1 MADLLIGIDFGGTH
15 IKVGCFDEALRL
27 HKRGSVATEVD
38 MGPTLVVDHIV
49 GAITALLDCTGHKL
63 GDIRAAGI
71 GIPGPADYQAGILI
85 NSTHM
90 PGFRNTPLRQMLI
103 DRLHCP
109 VAFNSD
115 TNVACFGEFTAG
127 AGEDV
132 DDMVFF
138 TLGTGIG
145 CGIISH
151 GKLIQ
156 GATGSAAG
164 VGHVIVYPEGE
175 PCNCGQRGCAEA
187 YASAA
192 NTARRARAAIEAGAT
207 SSLASLEEISCKD
220 VYQHLARGDAL
231 ARRITDDTA
240 GALALLCV
248 NMLHV
253 TDPARIVF
261 AGGMIG
267 AGPALLTPI
276 RERFDQLIWRIRR
289 ETVEIVFAS
298 LGPDAGI
305 IGAAAMAREATQE
318 GPS

>member
-192 NTARRARAAIEAGAT
+192 NTARRARAAIEAVVLDIARRAEAGQRFRQRHGDAGEGRRV
-207 SSLASLEEISCKD
+207 AQR
-220 VYQHLARGDAL
+220 VLARFGVAQLHHQVEKVLRAVGLERNDELLVVDAVGV
-231 ARRITDDTA
+231 RR
-240 GALALLCV
+240 V
-248 NMLHV
+248 
-253 TDPARIVF
+253 
-261 AGGMIG
+261 
-267 AGPALLTPI
+267 
-276 RERFDQLIWRIRR
+276 
-289 ETVEIVFAS
+289 
-298 LGPDAGI
+298 
-305 IGAAAMAREATQE
+305 
-318 GPS
+318 

>member
-1 MADLLIGIDFGGTH
+1 MANLLVGIDLGGTH
-15 IKVGCFDEALRL
+15 IKVGCFDEELRL
-27 HKRGSVATEVD
+27 LERGAVATEVD
-38 MGPTLVVDHIV
+38 MGAKLVVDRIV
-49 GAITALLDCTGHKL
+49 GAITVLLDSTGHKL
-63 GDIRAAGI
+63 GDIHAAGI
-71 GIPGPADYQAGILI
+71 GTPGPADYQAGIVI

-90 PGFRNTPLRQMLI
+90 PAFRNTPLRQMLI

-109 VAFNSD
+109 VAFNND
-115 TNVACFGEFTAG
+115 ANVACFGEFTAG

-138 TLGTGIG
+138 ALGTEIG
-145 CGIISH
+145 CGIVSH

-156 GATGSAAG
+156 GATGNAAE

-207 SSLASLEEISCKD
+207 SSLASLAEISCKD

-261 AGGMIG
+261 AGDMIG
-267 AGPALLTPI
+267 AGPALLDPI
-276 RERFDQLIWRIRR
+276 RERFDRLIWRIRR

-298 LGPDAGI
+298 LGGDAGI
-305 IGAAAMAREATQE
+305 IGAATLAREATLE